1 LGTTAADED
10 FLVVCAVL
18 RNQSRVANSLF
29 SGQIREI
36 FSGCGEQKIVWLEKT
51 LNFQCFNDVL
61 GEFQGNTA
69 ETKQGIDLLRTGIR
83 DQGGATE
90 QGS

>member
-1 LGTTAADED
+1 
-10 FLVVCAVL
+10 VCAVL

-36 FSGCGEQKIVWLEKT
+36 VSGCDEQKIVWLEKT
-51 LNFQCFNDVL
+51 PNFQCFNDVL

-69 ETKQGIDLLRTGIR
+69 EQSRELTSC
-83 DQGGATE
+83 E
-90 QGS
+90 QGSEIKVGEQGS